1 MKGRCSSVW
10 KKKMAAALSVAF
22 LAGSLT
28 FGSTAS
34 AYMIDVG
41 MADLAAKEKAENEKK
56 AEQLKK
62 EQKAAE
68 QQAAKEKAAREKKAA
83 AEREAEQK
91 RLKEQNSKLENKQES
106 RKNEPEIRLL
116 QDKKEAPAEVKTT
129 PKTNAVD
136 EAMKAMEEA
145 AQDSNT
151 AALGNKKAA
160 EPKTVATEKKAEEPK
175 LPAQQNKATEPKTP
189 AQQNKPEARNT
200 VTEKKTTQEAKPVQQ
215 SKKEEPKSGESKA
228 DKKQKDAK
236 KERFQEILR
245 DESFVYYMD
254 TQSARYVPIPNR
266 QDRMIDVWVKL
277 KPNSFSDEEDAK
289 AGKYYLEHYY
299 LNPKSKQ
306 IQFLCELEVTGRPSN
321 AIKERPYSSQNWE
334 NLVPGSVEDDIYHA
348 VVEKAKSSSS
358 IGGVAMPSASDV
370 LDMLNIGL

>member
-1 MKGRCSSVW
+1 
-10 KKKMAAALSVAF
+10 
-22 LAGSLT
+22 
-28 FGSTAS
+28 
-34 AYMIDVG
+34 MIDVG

-277 KPNSFSDEEDAK
+277 VPNSFTQTAVGQP
-289 AGKYYLEHYY
+289 GKYYLEHYY
-299 LNPKSKQ
+299 INPKERE

-321 AIKERPYSSQNWE
+321 SIKERPYNSQNWE
-334 NLVPGSVEDDIYHA
+334 KLVPGSVEDDIYHS
-348 VVEKAKSSSS
+348 VVKKVKSSSG
-358 IGGVAMPSASDV
+358 IGGSMTPSFSDI